1 MSGAMVEYVQLSR
14 SKMAGAVGAAAFG
27 SILEFYL
34 LYVAGLAAGEV
45 WPKIFFQSSSASLAF
60 ILSIFAYM
68 VTYFVRP
75 VGALFFGH
83 FGDRIG
89 RKSQLI
95 ATILIVAVSSLII
108 GIMPGYAVIGVAAP
122 VLLVLMRAIQGFG
135 FGGEYGG
142 ASSLVAESV
151 AHSKWRYLW
160 TSFVQFPVS
169 MALGLGALSFFY
181 VGTAFKGAAF
191 LNIGWRIPFIAG
203 AIVGA
208 IGVYI
213 RYKVVESPIFEQVKK
228 SHKVEK
234 APVSVAFKKYWRRM
248 TVLSVAIIPIAFA
261 PLLTVPF
268 GIQYLAALHMSPAN
282 TSYAYAIAAFI
293 PVPVMILSGAVAS
306 RIDRKKLFFLFSS
319 AAGAIVGGLIFRI
332 LGAHPD
338 VESVIL
344 GVGLLGAVLG
354 WEWGLVPAVLPEAF
368 DVGVR
373 YTSAGFVLQFS
384 QTIPAVIAA
393 LTQAYFITAYNG
405 VIGAAPYVALTYAV
419 VCGASFVASLMMKE
433 THGLNELAS
442 SSNPADLGTASVE

>member
-1 MSGAMVEYVQLSR
+1 
-14 SKMAGAVGAAAFG
+14 MAGAVGAAAFG

-122 VLLVLMRAIQGFG
+122 ILLVLMRAIQGFG

-191 LNIGWRIPFIAG
+191 LNIGWRIPFIVG

-213 RYKVVESPIFEQVKK
+213 RYKVVESPIFEQVKQMRGTPRAAATTALGP
-228 SHKVEK
+228 S
-234 APVSVAFKKYWRRM
+234 
-248 TVLSVAIIPIAFA
+248 T
-261 PLLTVPF
+261 PF
-268 GIQYLAALHMSPAN
+268 M
-282 TSYAYAIAAFI
+282 
-293 PVPVMILSGAVAS
+293 
-306 RIDRKKLFFLFSS
+306 
-319 AAGAIVGGLIFRI
+319 
-332 LGAHPD
+332 
-338 VESVIL
+338 E
-344 GVGLLGAVLG
+344 
-354 WEWGLVPAVLPEAF
+354 
-368 DVGVR
+368 
-373 YTSAGFVLQFS
+373 
-384 QTIPAVIAA
+384 QT
-393 LTQAYFITAYNG
+393 
-405 VIGAAPYVALTYAV
+405 
-419 VCGASFVASLMMKE
+419 M
-433 THGLNELAS
+433 
-442 SSNPADLGTASVE
+442 